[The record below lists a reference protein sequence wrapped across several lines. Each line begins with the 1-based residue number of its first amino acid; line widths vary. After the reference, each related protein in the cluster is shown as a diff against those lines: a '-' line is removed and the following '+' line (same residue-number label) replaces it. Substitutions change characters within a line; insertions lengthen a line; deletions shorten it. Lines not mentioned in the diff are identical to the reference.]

1 MLFLSRIYEFFRGIC
16 PGPNFVATCS
26 GRNFMGDSCP
36 GLVFCVELFREKYNE
51 DEGWT
56 EGAITMEGI

>member
-1 MLFLSRIYEFFRGIC
+1 
-16 PGPNFVATCS
+16 
-26 GRNFMGDSCP
+26 MGDSCP